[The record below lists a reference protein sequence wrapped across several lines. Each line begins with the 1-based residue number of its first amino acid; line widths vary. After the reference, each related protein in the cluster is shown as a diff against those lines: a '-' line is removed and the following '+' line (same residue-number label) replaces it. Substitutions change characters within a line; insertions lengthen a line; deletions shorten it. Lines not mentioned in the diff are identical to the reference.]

1 MKELLY
7 KSELSQAEYFKDIV
21 ATIREPLLVLDADL
35 RVLAANRSFYKF
47 FKVKAGETIGQL
59 IYDLGNR
66 QWDIPGLRL
75 LLETIL
81 PQKAVFNDYNVEHDF
96 PFIGNR
102 ILLLNARRIP
112 APPKEA
118 RWILLAF
125 ENVSKHRQMERT
137 LQASEQRFRR
147 AFETAL
153 DGMLLIE
160 KTGGMIVNSNQSA
173 EELLGQSKN
182 SLRKKTLW
190 ELGILKDEEQ
200 FRQTALELEEHGMA
214 GLPDLSIPI
223 RRGGHFPA
231 DVYLMDRAAVIQCN
245 IREISERKRAEEYS
259 RKLAAIVDSSEDAII
274 GKTLN
279 GTIISWNQGAEK
291 IYGYTAG
298 EIVGKP
304 ISILAPAGQKKEF
317 IQILHE
323 IERGVHVTHYET
335 TRRVK
340 NGQIIHLSLTVSPIK
355 DENGKIVG
363 ASTIARDIS
372 ERKRAEEQLMEY
384 SAHLE
389 EMVDDR
395 TRELCQAQEQLVQ
408 KEKLAVLGQLAGGV
422 GHELR
427 NPLGVIGNSIYYLKL
442 VQPDANE
449 KIKQHLAMIEQEVQ
463 NAAKIVGDLLDYAR
477 FISTDPRPA
486 AIADLVQHALS
497 RFPVPASIQVRLK
510 VPEDLPPVYVD
521 PLHIEQV
528 LGNLITNACQAM
540 ISPSLK
546 QSAGTASSSGKLT
559 ITARALVPVS
569 ATHPKSSTGCDRQKQ
584 MLAIS
589 VKDTGTG
596 ITPENME
603 KLFEALFTTK
613 AKGIGLGLAVSQK
626 LTAANGGRIEAQSEP
641 GKGSLFTVYL
651 PTQAG

>member
-1 MKELLY
+1 
-7 KSELSQAEYFKDIV
+7 
-21 ATIREPLLVLDADL
+21 
-35 RVLAANRSFYKF
+35 
-47 FKVKAGETIGQL
+47 
-59 IYDLGNR
+59 
-66 QWDIPGLRL
+66 
-75 LLETIL
+75 
-81 PQKAVFNDYNVEHDF
+81 VEHDF

-118 RWILLAF
+118 QWILLAF
-125 ENVSKHRQMERT
+125 EDVTEHMESDRT
-137 LQASEQRFRR
+137 LRASEQRFRR
-147 AFETAL
+147 AFETAM

-160 KTGGMIVNSNQSA
+160 KTSGMIVNSNKSV
-173 EELLGQSKN
+173 EDSLGYSKQ

-190 ELGILKDEEQ
+190 ELGLFKDEEQ
-200 FRQTALELEEHGMA
+200 FRQTALELEEHGMV
-214 GLPDLSIPI
+214 GLPDISIPI

-231 DVYLMDRAAVIQCN
+231 DVYLMDRAAVFQCN
-245 IREISERKRAEEYS
+245 IREISERRKAEEYS

-291 IYGYTAG
+291 IYGYTAD
-298 EIVGKP
+298 EIIGKP
-304 ISILAPAGQKKEF
+304 ISILAPNGQKKEF

-323 IERGVHVTHYET
+323 IERGEAVAHYET
-335 TRRVK
+335 KRRVK
-340 NGQIIHLSLTVSPIK
+340 NGQIIHVSLTVSPIK
-355 DENGKIVG
+355 GENGKIVG

-372 ERKRAEEQLMEY
+372 ERKRAEEQLIEY
-384 SAHLE
+384 STHLE

-395 TRELCQAQEQLVQ
+395 TRELRQAQEQLVR

-427 NPLGVIGNSIYYLKL
+427 NPLGVISNSIYYLKL
-442 VQPDANE
+442 VQPEADE

-477 FISTDPRPA
+477 IISTDRRPES
-486 AIADLVQHALS
+486 ITNLVQNALS

-510 VPEDLPPVYVD
+510 IPDELPQVYVD

-540 ISPSLK
+540 TAPSLK
-546 QSAGTASSSGKLT
+546 QLAGAASSSGSGKLT
-559 ITARALVPVS
+559 ITASALVPVS
-569 ATHPKSSTGCDRQKQ
+569 ATRPESSTGWDRQKQ

-613 AKGIGLGLAVSQK
+613 TQGIGLGLAVSQK

-641 GKGSLFTVYL
+641 GKGSMFTVYL
-651 PTQAG
+651 PTQDG